1 MSLSSLKKTMKA
13 RILLIAA
20 VLSASAIL
28 TFCPEAGGTAALR
41 PDHFDA
47 SFLWRMA
54 TCHLVH
60 WSAEHLFY
68 DGLCFAIIM
77 AMLPIRKS
85 LPCMML
91 ASVSIAI
98 AVTLAYPDM
107 TAYGGLSGVNC
118 ALFALW
124 ALQLAKRSKTVGAMA
139 LAAIVSKTLLEIH
152 AGHTFFVA
160 NAFIP
165 ADMAHVAG
173 IISGIIYAICEKRL
187 PKMIDIAMNH
197 SKFSETMDSR
207 PSFTRSYR
215 EHLP

>member
-1 MSLSSLKKTMKA
+1 M
-13 RILLIAA
+13 LLIAA

-28 TFCPEAGGTAALR
+28 TFCPEAGGAAALR

-47 SFLWRMA
+47 SFLWRMG

-60 WSAEHLFY
+60 WSTEHLFY
-68 DGLCFAIIM
+68 DGLCFAII
-77 AMLPIRKS
+77 ASMLPAWKT
-85 LPCMML
+85 LVCM
-91 ASVSIAI
+91 AISARIIALT
-98 AVTLAYPDM
+98 VTLAYPEM
-107 TAYGGLSGVNC
+107 TAYGGLSGINC
-118 ALFALW
+118 ALFVVW
-124 ALQLAKRSKTVGAMA
+124 ALQIAKRSKTIGTMA
-139 LAAIVSKTLLEIH
+139 LAAIIGKTLLEIH

-160 NAFIP
+160 NTFIP
-165 ADMAHVAG
+165 ANMAHVAG
-173 IISGIIYAICEKRL
+173 IISGIIYAICENQL